1 MKKILITGISGQDG
15 IFLTK
20 YLLEKNS
27 DINITGISRSNPEK
41 SIYGKLKYL
50 GHSNFDNINIYN
62 LNLED
67 KKQVT
72 NFIKDIN
79 PDVVY
84 NLSGPSSV
92 YKSFLNSDNK
102 ESILNIFNNLTSAII
117 ENKIFPRFFQA
128 SSSEMFGIS
137 NEILNENST
146 FNPNSPYAE
155 AKLINHLKVKELS
168 ENYNW
173 PIFSGIMFN
182 HESEFRNKD
191 YLIMKIIKSAKEI
204 SINPNKRLTLGSLD
218 YIRDWSYASDTVNA
232 IYEITSRGS
241 SCDYV
246 IGSGVGKTI
255 KEMVNHIF
263 NYFNLD
269 WTNFVDINQSLLR
282 KGDPVKIISDPS
294 KLKMELNWSTKI
306 NFNQMLDKCI
316 KGFNELS

>member
-20 YLLEKNS
+20 HLLEKNS

-50 GHSNFDNINIYN
+50 GHSNFNNINIYN

-92 YKSFLNSDNK
+92 YKSFLNNDNK

-137 NEILNENST
+137 NEILNESSA

-191 YLIMKIIKSAKEI
+191 YLIMKIIKSAREI

-232 IYEITSRGS
+232 IYEITSKGS
-241 SCDYV
+241 SYDYV

-294 KLKMELNWSTKI
+294 KLKMELNWSAKI
-306 NFNQMLDKCI
+306 NFSQMLDKCI

>member
-20 YLLEKNS
+20 YLLENNS
-27 DINITGISRSNPEK
+27 DIKITGISRSNPEK

-50 GHSNFDNINIYN
+50 GHSNFNNINIYN

-137 NEILNENST
+137 NELLNENST

-232 IYEITSRGS
+232 IYEITTKGS
-241 SCDYV
+241 SYDYV

-294 KLKMELNWSTKI
+294 KLKTELNWNAKI

>member
-1 MKKILITGISGQDG
+1 MKK
-15 IFLTK
+15 
-20 YLLEKNS
+20 NP

-50 GHSNFDNINIYN
+50 GHSNFNKINIYN

-92 YKSFLNSDNK
+92 YKSFVDSDNK
-102 ESILNIFNNLTSAII
+102 NTIINIFNNLTSAII
-117 ENKIFPRFFQA
+117 ENKSFPRFFQA
-128 SSSEMFGIS
+128 SSSEMFGAS
-137 NEILNENST
+137 NRILNENSP
-146 FNPNSPYAE
+146 FSPNSPYAE
-155 AKLINHLKVKELS
+155 AKLINHLKVKELN

-191 YLIMKIIKSAKEI
+191 YLIMKIIRSAKEI
-204 SINPNKRLTLGSLD
+204 SLNPNKRLTLGSLD

-232 IYEITSRGS
+232 IYEITSKGS
-241 SCDYV
+241 TSDYV
-246 IGSGVGKTI
+246 IGSGVGKSI
-255 KEMVNHIF
+255 KDMVIHIF

-282 KGDPVKIISDPS
+282 EGDPIRIVSDPS
-294 KLKMELNWSTKI
+294 KLKMELNWNTKI

-316 KGFNELS
+316 KGFDELD

>member
-50 GHSNFDNINIYN
+50 GHSNFNNINIYN

-117 ENKIFPRFFQA
+117 ENKVFPRFFQA

-191 YLIMKIIKSAKEI
+191 YLIMKIIKSAREI

-232 IYEITSRGS
+232 IYEITSKGS
-241 SCDYV
+241 SYDYV

-294 KLKMELNWSTKI
+294 KLKMELNWSAKI

>member
-191 YLIMKIIKSAKEI
+191 YLIMKIIKSAREI

-316 KGFNELS
+316 KGFNKLS

>member
-41 SIYGKLKYL
+41 LIYGKLKYL
-50 GHSNFDNINIYN
+50 GHSNFNNINIYN

-191 YLIMKIIKSAKEI
+191 YLIMKIIKSAREI

-316 KGFNELS
+316 KGFNKLS

>member
-1 MKKILITGISGQDG
+1 MKKILITGVSGQDG

-50 GHSNFDNINIYN
+50 GHSNFNNINIYN

-92 YKSFLNSDNK
+92 YKSFLNSDKK

-117 ENKIFPRFFQA
+117 ENKVFPRFFQA

-191 YLIMKIIKSAKEI
+191 YLIMKIIKSAREI

-232 IYEITSRGS
+232 IYEITSKGS
-241 SCDYV
+241 SYDYV

-294 KLKMELNWSTKI
+294 KLKMELNWSAKI